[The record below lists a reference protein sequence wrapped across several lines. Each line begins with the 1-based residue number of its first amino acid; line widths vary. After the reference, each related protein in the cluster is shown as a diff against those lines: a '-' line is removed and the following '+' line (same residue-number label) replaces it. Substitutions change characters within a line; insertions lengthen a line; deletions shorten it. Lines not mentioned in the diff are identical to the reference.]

1 MDSEKNIAL
10 LPIGYAD
17 GLDRRLGNGVGSVFV
32 GGVKV
37 PIIGNICMD
46 LTMIDVTGLDV
57 KVGDKVVLFNDKQG
71 LSDIANLLGTIPYEV
86 LSNISV
92 RVRRLYYRE

>member
-1 MDSEKNIAL
+1 
-10 LPIGYAD
+10 
-17 GLDRRLGNGVGSVFV
+17 
-32 GGVKV
+32 
-37 PIIGNICMD
+37 MD

-57 KVGDKVVLFNDKQG
+57 KIGDKVVLFNDKQG

-86 LSNISV
+86 LSKISV